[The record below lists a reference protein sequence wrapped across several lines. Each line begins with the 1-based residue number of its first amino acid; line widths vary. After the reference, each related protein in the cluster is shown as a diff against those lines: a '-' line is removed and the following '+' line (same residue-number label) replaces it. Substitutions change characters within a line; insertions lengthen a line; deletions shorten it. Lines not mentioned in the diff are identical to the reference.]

1 MYEVELVEDTL
12 QELKA
17 FRAAD
22 RSRVLDEIER
32 QLSAEPNRQ
41 TRRRKILVGLTPP
54 WDQLRPVWQLRI
66 GDFRV
71 FYDIDEPRRR
81 VIVRAVRRKGAK
93 MTREVL

>member
-1 MYEVELVEDTL
+1 VYEIELVEDIL
-12 QELKA
+12 RELKA

-22 RSRVLDEIER
+22 RSRVLDQIEQ
-32 QLSAEPNRQ
+32 QLSVEPDRQ

-81 VIVRAVRRKGAK
+81 VIVRAVRRKGAR